1 MPETTPL
8 IKAAL
13 NLRAGAGFDV
23 YGSHCSGME
32 ECRLRDPPQAE
43 NPASQDSFLHNFQVP
58 GIIELRIIGK
68 IMLELEII
76 PNGAACCKRERC
88 EAAVF

>member
-1 MPETTPL
+1 
-8 IKAAL
+8 
-13 NLRAGAGFDV
+13 
-23 YGSHCSGME
+23 ME

-68 IMLELEII
+68 IMLEPRRENVPGHILFYRKSGCA
-76 PNGAACCKRERC
+76 GACRQAVAAHSIKGKDREKT
-88 EAAVF
+88 